1 MSYESVKNTTKNF
14 YAALRANDV
23 EAWVSN
29 FAENAVLE
37 DPVGTPPRNGKAEIR
52 KFLAGVLGLTNEFGI
67 SEDHVFINEN
77 TAAVKWTGKG
87 VGKNGRKIQFE
98 GIDLIEVNNKGEV
111 ISLRAFWD
119 AEPTLAVL
127 TA

>member
-1 MSYESVKNTTKNF
+1 MSYESVKNTTRNF

-23 EAWVSN
+23 EAWVSS

-37 DPVGTPPRNGKAEIR
+37 DPVGTDPRKGKTEIR
-52 KFLAGVLGLTNEFGI
+52 EFLVGVLALTNEFGI

-87 VGKNGRKIQFE
+87 VGRNGRKIQFE
-98 GIDLIEVNNKGEV
+98 GIDLIEVNEQGE
-111 ISLRAFWD
+111 IILLRAFWD
-119 AEPTLAVL
+119 AEPTLAIL

>member
-37 DPVGTPPRNGKAEIR
+37 DPVGTPPREGKADIR
-52 KFLAGVLGLTNEFGI
+52 AFLAGVLSLTTEFGI